1 MLGSLQKDDDDEI
14 SNLVDLHMGMHRWR
28 IQYLQSC
35 RFAYGYAWWWME
47 MARSSKLALVD
58 HHKSCGYGGGSGK
71 IHDDSSCKKDSVD
84 DSILIEVKSFQKD
97 EDDDE
102 IFQSCRSNL
111 VDLHI
116 YMLYDGWRWQVLQGL
131 LWYVRVN
138 TLHFNRAAP
147 DEYYVKAYHND
158 RSECNGYN
166 LDGLRY
172 RQRRTLVTLTSMEE
186 SPILPSEFL
195 KHIVNN
201 QVGNRLVLTNLLNNT
216 VSIMPFA
223 DSGLGLRVERVPR
236 MPLNALVPFIR
247 SPIDKDK
254 RMAHECVWDNH
265 EEHHVN
271 EDN

>member
-1 MLGSLQKDDDDEI
+1 
-14 SNLVDLHMGMHRWR
+14 MG
-28 IQYLQSC
+28 
-35 RFAYGYAWWWME
+35 
-47 MARSSKLALVD
+47 
-58 HHKSCGYGGGSGK
+58 
-71 IHDDSSCKKDSVD
+71 
-84 DSILIEVKSFQKD
+84 SFQKD

-131 LWYVRVN
+131 LWWIIMQVLPNVFTETLYTGTPWVYLIYNRGTIHKYVRVN
-138 TLHFNRAAP
+138 TLHFIRAAP
-147 DEYYVKAYHND
+147 DEYYVKAYHNN

-166 LDGLRY
+166 LDLLGY

-186 SPILPSEFL
+186 SPFLPSEFL

-201 QVGNRLVLTNLLNNT
+201 QVRVMVSNVVASTVTKLRVALSNNRYGHIFAGLGWNIFAVIEHLQVGNRLVLTNLLNNT